1 MQKSRECSANTYPQ
15 RQRLL
20 LGERISRQ
28 DTNSAAIASVL
39 GARRRSFE
47 RPFKYKKEKPRNS
60 LIYLNRD
67 GQFLSE
73 NGQFLVFNGQKN
85 IAKLAE

>member
-1 MQKSRECSANTYPQ
+1 MFRQYLSTTSTIIAWRTHFSTGYQ
-15 RQRLL
+15 LRRHRQRF
-20 LGERISRQ
+20 GR
-28 DTNSAAIASVL
+28 
-39 GARRRSFE
+39 ARRRSFE